1 MKSSWP
7 YNITPFLTASIYAL
21 FGQIPDMLE
30 DVWINVALGEI
41 QKAKQT
47 IDAVPNQHPFEIK
60 YHKIE
65 RIDWESC
72 YKVLDN
78 TERKRYLLK
87 SW

>member
-1 MKSSWP
+1 MSYKRSLNLNKP
-7 YNITPFLTASIYAL
+7 RAFNIENTINAVLRIF
-21 FGQIPDMLE
+21 
-30 DVWINVALGEI
+30 VWINIALGEI

-78 TERKRYLLK
+78 TERKRCLLK